1 MDILARL
8 GEAFRYEDLES
19 QEMLVDGIRVQVA
32 TPRMLWRMKKDT
44 IRPSDRRDAEMIRR
58 QFNLE
63 EE

>member
-8 GEAFRYEDLES
+8 GDAFRYEDLES

-44 IRPSDRRDAEMIRR
+44 IRPSDQRDAEMIRR
-58 QFNLE
+58 QFDLE

>member
-8 GEAFRYEDLES
+8 GETFRYEDLES

-44 IRPSDRRDAEMIRR
+44 IRPLDRRDAEMIRR
-58 QFNLE
+58 QFDLE